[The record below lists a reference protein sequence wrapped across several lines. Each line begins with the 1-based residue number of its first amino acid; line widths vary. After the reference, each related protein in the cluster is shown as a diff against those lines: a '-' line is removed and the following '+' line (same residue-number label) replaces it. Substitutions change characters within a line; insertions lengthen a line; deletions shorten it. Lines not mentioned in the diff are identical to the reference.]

1 MEKIEIQREKMKQ
14 LLSDCNGMQ
23 TYLEVTDQA
32 SPAGYK
38 YIKITSTYEK
48 SKTPGDERVRF
59 EMLLSPE
66 AYSKLKDLL

>member
-1 MEKIEIQREKMKQ
+1 MKH

-23 TYLEVTDQA
+23 TYIEVTDQDK
-32 SPAGYK
+32 PEGYK

-48 SKTPGDERVRF
+48 SKAPNDERTRF

-66 AYSKLKDLL
+66 SYTKLKEIL